1 MSILTGKI
9 VWAPVVSQGIKKMLI
24 KLLHVLDLQ
33 EYFMTE
39 IRLICRLNYP
49 METIVRIVEYLWLL
63 NEAKED
69 IRVEWSAIQEENDA

>member
-33 EYFMTE
+33 EYNMTE

>member
-1 MSILTGKI
+1 
-9 VWAPVVSQGIKKMLI
+9 
-24 KLLHVLDLQ
+24 
-33 EYFMTE
+33 MTE

-69 IRVEWSAIQEENDA
+69 IRVEWSAIQNENDA

>member
-33 EYFMTE
+33 EYNMTE

-69 IRVEWSAIQEENDA
+69 IRVEWSAIQNENDA